1 MLKRKAYNAL
11 LAWKESPS
19 RTALLVTGARQVGKT
34 YLVRAFGAERYE
46 SFVEL
51 NLILD
56 AQAAAAFDGPS
67 SPKDILMRLSLLADA
82 PLVPGKTLVFI
93 DEVQE
98 RPEVVTAIKGL
109 VDEGSYDYVLSGS
122 LLGLELKDLRSAP
135 VGYLS
140 ELMMHPLDFE
150 EFCWASNVSEEVLG
164 TVADGFARLQP
175 IDDFVHQHLLRLF
188 RCYLV
193 VGGMPDAVA
202 AFKASNDLASVRTIQ
217 ENIRALYRTDISKYC
232 PDDAKLKAKQAY
244 DLVPSELSNPNKRF
258 VLKRLNEDARFRT
271 YEDAFL
277 WLTYANAALAA
288 YSVDEPCAPLLLAKE
303 RRLFKLFYSDVGL
316 LTGAYLRSTSLAVLD
331 GDDDLNYGSTFEN
344 AVAQELT
351 AHGFDLY
358 YFNSKKLGE
367 VDFVVSDK
375 NDRVLPLEVKS
386 GKGYSRHRAL
396 SKVLDV
402 PNYHLDRGYVLGPC
416 NVSVEGKVVY
426 LPIYMVSQF
435 KND

>member
-1 MLKRKAYNAL
+1 M
-11 LAWKESPS
+11 
-19 RTALLVTGARQVGKT
+19 GKT
-34 YLVRAFGAERYE
+34 YLIRAFSAEHYE
-46 SFVEL
+46 SFIEL

-56 AQAAAAFDGPS
+56 AEAAAVFNAPS
-67 SPKDILMRLSLLADA
+67 SAQDILMRLSLLADS

-109 VDEGSYDYVLSGS
+109 VDQGDYDYVLSGS
-122 LLGLELKDLRSAP
+122 LLGVELRDLRSNP

-140 ELMMHPLDFE
+140 ELTMYPLDFE
-150 EFCWASNVSEEVLG
+150 EFCWASNVSAAVLG
-164 TVADGFARLQP
+164 TVADCFASLQLV
-175 IDDFVHQHLLRLF
+175 DEFVHQHLLKLF
-188 RCYLV
+188 RRYLV

-202 AFKASNDLASVRTIQ
+202 TFVASSDLALVRNVQ
-217 ENIRALYRTDISKYC
+217 EGIRTLYRSDISKYC

-258 VLKRLNEDARFRT
+258 VLKRLNEGARFRS
-271 YEDAFL
+271 YEEAFL
-277 WLTYANAALAA
+277 WLTYANVALAA
-288 YSVDEPCAPLLLAKE
+288 YSVEEPCAPLLLAKE

-331 GDDDLNYGSTFEN
+331 GGDDLNYGSTFEN

-358 YFNSKKLGE
+358 YFNSKKYGE
-367 VDFVVSDK
+367 LDFVVSDK

-396 SKVLDV
+396 NKVLDV
-402 PNYHLDRGYVLGPC
+402 PNYHLERGYVLGPC
-416 NVSVEGKVVY
+416 NVSVEGKVAY
-426 LPIYMVSQF
+426 LPIYMISQF
-435 KND
+435 AND